1 MGRKL
6 SKVIGQTIIATF
18 DYINEG
24 SIFIIASFVFINVTC
39 IYKNI
44 SFVYSLYRTEATLLP
59 MKGKF
64 SLNRK
69 EVFY

>member
-24 SIFIIASFVFINVTC
+24 FIFIIASFVFINATCVYKNKACNYIIEAC
-39 IYKNI
+39 IYSLPLIKCNFAI
-44 SFVYSLYRTEATLLP
+44 SAKQVYL
-59 MKGKF
+59 
-64 SLNRK
+64 
-69 EVFY
+69 